1 MARDPD
7 SIQRDIEDA
16 RDALADSL
24 DALSVRASPRRLIEG
39 GKQSIRATLADPKI
53 KYGLLAAGAILG
65 LLLLRRLSWLPPAKS
80 R

>member
-1 MARDPD
+1 VARDPD

-24 DALSVRASPRRLIEG
+24 DALSERASPRRLIEG
-39 GKQSIRATLADPKI
+39 GKQSVRSTLRDPKV
-53 KYGLLAAGAILG
+53 KYGLIAVGVVLV
-65 LLLLRRLSWLPPAKS
+65 LLVLRRLF

>member
-7 SIQRDIEDA
+7 SIQRDIEYA

-24 DALSVRASPRRLIEG
+24 DALSERASPRRLIEG
-39 GKQSIRATLADPKI
+39 GKQSVRSALADPKV
-53 KYGLLAAGAILG
+53 KYGLIAAGVLLV
-65 LLLLRRLSWLPPAKS
+65 LLLLRRLL

>member
-7 SIQRDIEDA
+7 SIQRDIEYA

-24 DALSVRASPRRLIEG
+24 DALSERASPRRLVEG
-39 GKQSIRATLADPKI
+39 GKQRVRSTLGDPKVR
-53 KYGLLAAGAILG
+53 YGLIAVAVVLV
-65 LLLLRRLSWLPPAKS
+65 LLLLRRLF